1 MGVLYPLAFSNT
13 REYTTEDTYMDIVF
27 TQDIADEFEEADMD
41 ALYAFLSGFV
51 DWEDVE
57 YLEEDSEAP
66 EGSEEA

>member
-1 MGVLYPLAFSNT
+1 
-13 REYTTEDTYMDIVF
+13 MDIVF